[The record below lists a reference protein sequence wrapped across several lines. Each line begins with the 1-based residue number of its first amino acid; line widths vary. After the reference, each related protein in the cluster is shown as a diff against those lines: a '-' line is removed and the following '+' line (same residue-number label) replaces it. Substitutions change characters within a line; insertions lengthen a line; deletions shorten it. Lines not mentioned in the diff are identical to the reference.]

1 MGGLSGVGVGGK
13 GYVGKLKENV
23 GGLLR
28 GGGGQRECWPPLKLL
43 GADPPAPP
51 LPTLM
56 WSEGGI
62 SS

>member
-28 GGGGQRECWPPLKLL
+28 GGGGKGNVGPLSNYWGLTPLPPLFLR
-43 GADPPAPP
+43 
-51 LPTLM
+51 
-56 WSEGGI
+56 
-62 SS
+62 